1 MSQQLSQANLGTA
14 TPSPRIR
21 RNPSTESPLDETS
34 CTLCD
39 CSEFRMGK
47 VGDYLPMWS
56 SLRRPRRPATEKQG
70 GITHLIVMTLSQ
82 LSQYSGGLGTI
93 VLVR

>member
-47 VGDYLPMWS
+47 AAIICQCGHHYEDHEDPQ
-56 SLRRPRRPATEKQG
+56 PRSKEGSPT
-70 GITHLIVMTLSQ
+70 
-82 LSQYSGGLGTI
+82 
-93 VLVR
+93 